1 MNFGVFQVSSA
12 LHVELR
18 LELGRGGLD
27 HRVLGARGEVGLVFS
42 EQVSSA
48 AALATEFL
56 ARGPVGDGV
65 PKDIA
70 IEGELVSLGGAR
82 VCSVAEDAAGEG
94 VGSTH
99 LHALVGR
106 HTAGLHSAPL
116 SVLVV
121 EDVRVLV
128 RRPSRLRLQ
137 GYFSKVRLSLVL
149 KCLSMLMIR
158 LSVEDIASI
167 CVRVSRF
174 SFVIDHVLFG
184 MANDVSVVLPCFE
197 CSCFHMAGIKFTSC

>member
-18 LELGRGGLD
+18 LEVGRRGLD

-42 EQVSSA
+42 EQGSSA
-48 AALATEFL
+48 AALAAEFL
-56 ARGPVGDGV
+56 ARGPVGDGL
-65 PKDIA
+65 PKYIA
-70 IEGELVSLGGAR
+70 VEGELVSLGGAC

-94 VGSTH
+94 VGCTH

-137 GYFSKVRLSLVL
+137 GYFSKVRLSLVF
-149 KCLSMLMIR
+149 KCLIMLMIW
-158 LSVEDIASI
+158 LIMEDIASI
-167 CVRVSRF
+167 CVRESRF
-174 SFVIDHVLFG
+174 SFVIDHVLNRV
-184 MANDVSVVLPCFE
+184 ADKVSIVLPCFE
-197 CSCFHMAGIKFTSC
+197 CSCFHMA